1 MLTVSIFAKFFI
13 NISLHSCHLLWERER
28 ERRENKRRDVDIYVC
43 GLTLSSSSSF
53 SHSLGL
59 YSWSFNSLEI
69 SAHFFS
75 LFIFSSPLPFLIPL
89 LQPPLCFCCF
99 LFIYSLFPFHFSLSQ
114 RFLFKRNPSYKII
127 SSISIYWPDTR
138 SLVCLFYV
146 RKLPVAME
154 TERHN
159 AVPELF

>member
-13 NISLHSCHLLWERER
+13 NVSLHCCHLLWERER
-28 ERRENKRRDVDIYVC
+28 ERRDNKRRDVNICVRR
-43 GLTLSSSSSF
+43 LTLSSSSSF

-59 YSWSFNSLEI
+59 YSWSFNTLEV

-75 LFIFSSPLPFLIPL
+75 LFPFFSPLPFLIPL
-89 LQPPLCFCCF
+89 LQPLLCFCCF
-99 LFIYSLFPFHFSLSQ
+99 LFIYSLFPFHFSLGQ
-114 RFLFKRNPSYKII
+114 CFLFKRNSPYKII
-127 SSISIYWPDTR
+127 SFILIYWPDTR